1 MVIIRRRGDRILP
14 EQLDIMCRWIV
25 ERELLRQNREAN
37 AAKPWTTDPLLANY
51 RWCNARRMDDRV
63 SKWLLS
69 WHRTRAEVGFQ
80 NRLVAAVAGRL
91 INWPPTLEKVPYP
104 APYEE
109 HPWTMALLKRKAR
122 REKVFTGA
130 YIINGALGGDKILQ
144 VTQKILVPLWNAR
157 RTIAPRPQTMQEV
170 WKWFNGKP
178 GIGSFMAGQA
188 VADLRYIHPEL
199 EWADRLTW
207 APQGPGSKRGVNRL
221 VGQPLE
227 ASMPYNE
234 WLDVVRAAYARC
246 AARLPQIYSRLEL
259 MDQQNILCETDKYM
273 RLTNGEGSVRS
284 RYREFKGW
292 S

>member
-14 EQLDIMCRWIV
+14 EQLDIMCRWV
-25 ERELLRQNREAN
+25 DARETLRVLREAN
-37 AAKPWTTDPLLANY
+37 APRPWTPDPLLANY

-63 SKWLLS
+63 SQWLLG
-69 WHRTRAEVGFQ
+69 WHQERPEVGLQ

-91 INWPPTLEKVPYP
+91 INWPPTLKTVPYP
-104 APYEE
+104 APYDE
-109 HPWTMALLKRKAR
+109 HAWTMALLKRKAR

-144 VTQKILVPLWNAR
+144 VTQKILTPLWAAR
-157 RTIAPRPQTMQEV
+157 RTMPKNPQTMREI
-170 WKWFNGKP
+170 WNWFNGKP

-188 VADLRYIHPEL
+188 VADLRHIHHEL
-199 EWADRLTW
+199 PWTDKLTW

-221 VGQPLE
+221 IGHPLD
-227 ASMPYNE
+227 ASLPYNE

-246 AARLPQIYSRLEL
+246 AARLPQIYTRMEL
-259 MDQQNILCETDKYM
+259 MDQQNVFCEYDKYC
-273 RLTNGEGSVRS
+273 RLTLGEGSVRS